1 MICHSSYHYVQQR
14 STLSLFFPQCRGR
27 SLCIIL
33 QARDGF
39 FVFDH
44 MDNKTNSS
52 SVTQREPS
60 DPVTIKQT
68 SVMTDSIINEPV
80 GQLCKKSIHLFFNFN
95 TQKILLFFFF
105 FFFFFTQDIYKVK
118 VHSRTFIL
126 TVTYD
131 CMPLFTSTTRQ
142 QCGILWSIRQNCLY
156 FSIFQTCT
164 TLWLNKKLSYYVVG

>member
-27 SLCIIL
+27 SLCISL

-68 SVMTDSIINEPV
+68 SVMTDTASSMNQLANCARNQSI
-80 GQLCKKSIHLFFNFN
+80 
-95 TQKILLFFFF
+95 
-105 FFFFFTQDIYKVK
+105 
-118 VHSRTFIL
+118 
-126 TVTYD
+126 
-131 CMPLFTSTTRQ
+131 
-142 QCGILWSIRQNCLY
+142 Y
-156 FSIFQTCT
+156 FSILILKNFCCFFFVFSF
-164 TLWLNKKLSYYVVG
+164 LHKISIKLKFIQENSYSQ

>member
-1 MICHSSYHYVQQR
+1 M
-14 STLSLFFPQCRGR
+14 
-27 SLCIIL
+27 
-33 QARDGF
+33 RDGF

-44 MDNKTNSS
+44 KDNKTNSS

-68 SVMTDSIINEPV
+68 SVMTDTASSMNQLANCARNQSIYFSI
-80 GQLCKKSIHLFFNFN
+80 LILKKFCCFFC
-95 TQKILLFFFF
+95 
-105 FFFFFTQDIYKVK
+105 FFFFTQDIYKVK
-118 VHSRTFIL
+118 VHSRKLIL

-142 QCGILWSIRQNCLY
+142 QRGILWSIRQSCLY
-156 FSIFQTCT
+156 FSILQTCT